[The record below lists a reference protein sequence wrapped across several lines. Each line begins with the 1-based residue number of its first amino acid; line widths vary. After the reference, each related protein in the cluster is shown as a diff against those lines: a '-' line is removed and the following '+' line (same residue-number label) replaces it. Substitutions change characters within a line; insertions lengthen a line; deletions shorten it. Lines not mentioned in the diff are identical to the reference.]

1 MLSRKIR
8 IDSFISNKEKEE
20 IYQYSKSLSAI
31 YNECLDLLKENL
43 NFKDLSK
50 ITKGR
55 SKATGLHSKHIQ
67 NTSREVIN
75 AVKSYLAKKK
85 NDKSARFPKLHREY
99 SPIIMDINLSSKT
112 VEVVNSETGEVT
124 LEKKYYPGGGLNVL
138 LEKEN

>member
-8 IDSFISNKEKEE
+8 IDSFISDKEKEE

-55 SKATGLHSKHIQ
+55 SKTIGLTFK
-67 NTSREVIN
+67 TYTE
-75 AVKSYLAKKK
+75 YL
-85 NDKSARFPKLHREY
+85 
-99 SPIIMDINLSSKT
+99 
-112 VEVVNSETGEVT
+112 
-124 LEKKYYPGGGLNVL
+124 
-138 LEKEN
+138 